1 MNKVVAVT
9 ATYQRPFEIERLLEA
24 LQASEAPLHGVVAVD
39 NGSDADTRERVQ
51 QCGLR
56 AEYVDPGENLGCGGG
71 LQRAEEVALQ
81 KFPDFTHLWI
91 LDDDTVPDI
100 MTLATLLAAMQSTG
114 AGAACPQARDAE
126 GRLNWYPGLRNAAR
140 FRVLKRSATPAE
152 FITSDSPEPAEFTWA
167 TGVALLVTRAA
178 LEKAGLHRRDFWVRG
193 EDLDFSL
200 RITKVTKGIY
210 VPRAH
215 LEHLPPGEGQVV
227 DDFAEQMKHAA
238 MLQNCAFLF
247 ARTKHGRPLGRHWP
261 GNVLNH
267 LRRFGFG
274 AFGDIRTAFT
284 QGAILGRPA
293 GSPKGDEFRKRL
305 TEWKAKLA
313 EAAKAPTPERP
324 PIGSER

>member
-1 MNKVVAVT
+1 
-9 ATYQRPFEIERLLEA
+9 
-24 LQASEAPLHGVVAVD
+24 
-39 NGSDADTRERVQ
+39 
-51 QCGLR
+51 
-56 AEYVDPGENLGCGGG
+56 
-71 LQRAEEVALQ
+71 
-81 KFPDFTHLWI
+81 
-91 LDDDTVPDI
+91 
-100 MTLATLLAAMQSTG
+100 
-114 AGAACPQARDAE
+114 
-126 GRLNWYPGLRNAAR
+126 
-140 FRVLKRSATPAE
+140 VLKRSATPAE

-247 ARTKHGRPLGRHWP
+247 ARTKHGRRLARHWP
-261 GNVLNH
+261 GNAINH

-274 AFGDIRTAFT
+274 ALGDIQAAFT

-305 TEWKAKLA
+305 AEWKAK
-313 EAAKAPTPERP
+313 AAKSRAPK
-324 PIGSER
+324 GSETQEIKSES